1 MSRVLITGLATYWGG
16 RLAQVLEEHPDVELI
31 VGVDRRAPNVELER
45 TEFVRVREDYGAL
58 RRIVEAA
65 EIDTILHTH
74 LLVDSTAA
82 SSRWLHEQNV
92 IGTMNLLAAAATTDS
107 PVRRVIVK
115 SSTLVYGSG
124 RGDPMIFR
132 ETMRRS
138 NPPRTQVE
146 RTLIEVEDYVRDF
159 AEDNPHVSVTL
170 LRVANVIAADHDTPM
185 LTALR
190 MPAVPAVFGFDPLI
204 QVVHVEDCVSALA
217 YSVQADLPGIYNV
230 AADGMIPWSEMRAIL
245 GKPPLWL
252 PPMGTQA
259 TAGWLRRARLLDLPD
274 ELLSLLRFGRGVDN
288 LRFKQSGF
296 TYRYSTV
303 DCLYDFAEGLRLR
316 RVIGEAEEPTY
327 EYQSD
332 LEQFLHRHT
341 RVP

>member
-190 MPAVPAVFGFDPLI
+190 RPAVPAVFGFDPLI
-204 QVVHVEDCVSALA
+204 QVVHVEDC
-217 YSVQADLPGIYNV
+217 
-230 AADGMIPWSEMRAIL
+230 
-245 GKPPLWL
+245 
-252 PPMGTQA
+252 
-259 TAGWLRRARLLDLPD
+259 
-274 ELLSLLRFGRGVDN
+274 
-288 LRFKQSGF
+288 
-296 TYRYSTV
+296 
-303 DCLYDFAEGLRLR
+303 
-316 RVIGEAEEPTY
+316 
-327 EYQSD
+327 
-332 LEQFLHRHT
+332 
-341 RVP
+341 